1 MAILKTNPLGQ
12 LSGRVGNIVFRNVN
26 GKTIISQRP
35 VYSEHPLSSKEKLR
49 RSKFTTAVRFAKEV
63 NQHPL
68 LHQIWELSYR
78 TPWNTILK
86 LNLPKVS
93 QFIPTTENIIVPSG
107 GFPVSI
113 VYDKISTKSI
123 KFHII
128 DFPAEFSITCTPLE
142 IIALNCWINPF
153 NRKEKPF
160 IIEATSQKYP
170 IANIIK
176 GSSLTLSDRYTYESV
191 SDIYK
196 NKIIYFVLILA
207 SSTRDKIIYSETI
220 SLEI

>member
-12 LSGRVGNIVFRNVN
+12 LSGRVGNIVFRVVN
-26 GKTIISQRP
+26 GKTIVSQRP
-35 VYSEHPLSSKEKLR
+35 FYSEHPLSSKEKIR

-63 NQHPL
+63 NQLPL
-68 LHQIWELSYR
+68 LHDIWKLSYR
-78 TPWNTILK
+78 TPWHNILK
-86 LNLPKVS
+86 LNAAKVS
-93 QFIPTTENIIVPSG
+93 EFIPTTENIIVPPG

-113 VYDKISTKSI
+113 VYEKISTKSI
-123 KFHII
+123 KFHFI
-128 DFPAEFSITCTPLE
+128 DFPAEFSISCNSLE

-170 IANIIK
+170 VANIIN
-176 GSSLTLSDRYTYESV
+176 GSSLTLSDKYTYESV

-196 NKIIYFVLILA
+196 NKIIYFVLILVP
-207 SSTRDKIIYSETI
+207 STRDKIIYSETI
-220 SLEI
+220 SVEA